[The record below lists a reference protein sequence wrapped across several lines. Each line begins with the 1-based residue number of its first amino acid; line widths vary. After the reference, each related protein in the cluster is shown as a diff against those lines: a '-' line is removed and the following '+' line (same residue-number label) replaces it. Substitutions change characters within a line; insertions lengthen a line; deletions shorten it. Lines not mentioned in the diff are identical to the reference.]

1 MKKKVCKLAFDLD
14 FTSAPREISTSIH
27 LIAPE
32 TAVTC
37 NGVSPC
43 IKINNDVSV
52 IMESS
57 KMQTPHWILK
67 NTGLYYI
74 FIYTYVQCYGE
85 ILNSQFFSLPRR
97 EFLKLNRC
105 TFLQ

>member
-43 IKINNDVSV
+43 IKINNDV
-52 IMESS
+52 
-57 KMQTPHWILK
+57 
-67 NTGLYYI
+67 
-74 FIYTYVQCYGE
+74 
-85 ILNSQFFSLPRR
+85 
-97 EFLKLNRC
+97 
-105 TFLQ
+105 